1 MVKKSSVFFAITAG
15 IAAYAV
21 TKKVLSSDQSKVK
34 AKLQEFKEE
43 SAETGVRYYN
53 YARDFF
59 NDEAAKPSFDGLKNK
74 VVETASDLKN
84 NEKINQAFSSL
95 KSATA
100 DLRSEL
106 AAQKE
111 AANAADEEETAE
123 DEIII
128 DGRSAF
134 GQAKAAADFEE
145 DHPTETFF
153 PHGE

>member
-1 MVKKSSVFFAITAG
+1 M
-15 IAAYAV
+15 
-21 TKKVLSSDQSKVK
+21 
-34 AKLQEFKEE
+34 
-43 SAETGVRYYN
+43 
-53 YARDFF
+53 
-59 NDEAAKPSFDGLKNK
+59 KNK